1 MIPALL
7 VSPRSNRQGTLGSK
21 WSDSINSGRTAG
33 RVLTLPRDRIPN
45 PTVYSPKFLSR
56 DTEPSHVPDNRD
68 IAHPIL
74 EFGAQGARPEEETVA
89 GVKPL
94 GAQRSTSA
102 VSGTVTRSQ
111 KLL

>member
-1 MIPALL
+1 ML
-7 VSPRSNRQGTLGSK
+7 RHG
-21 WSDSINSGRTAG
+21 
-33 RVLTLPRDRIPN
+33 IPN
-45 PTVYSPKFLSR
+45 HQGLQSEVSR
-56 DTEPSHVPDNRD
+56 DTERSHVPDNRD
-68 IAHPIL
+68 IAHIAHPIL